1 MRSLFNIKSLLTC
14 ICLLI
19 GNLAVAQTP
28 EQIDSF
34 TKATK
39 FDDVSEVKVLLQ
51 AGVSPNV
58 VDSKGNPMLVV
69 AIRDKSL
76 KVIDLLLKNP
86 SINPNLSNKS
96 GETPLMIAS
105 IEGELGVVK
114 TLVLE
119 KKVDVNKTG
128 WTPLHYACS
137 SGRLEVAEF
146 LVANGAKVNALSPS
160 ETTPLMM
167 AVSSGNDRL
176 IKYLLDNGAD
186 LAMRNHEGFS
196 AIDVADL
203 FSRNE
208 IRDGLKSRWMKL
220 YKQPYPGGP
229 KKTPT

>member
-1 MRSLFNIKSLLTC
+1 MRSLFNFKYLITC
-14 ICLLI
+14 ICLLM
-19 GNLAVAQTP
+19 GSLAIAQTP

-39 FDDVSEVKVLLQ
+39 FDDVAEVKALLQ

-58 VDSKGNPMLVV
+58 IDSKGNPMLIV
-69 AIRDKSL
+69 AIRDKSP

-86 SINPNLSNKS
+86 SINANLSNKS
-96 GETPLMIAS
+96 GETPLMIAA
-105 IEGELGVVK
+105 IEGELSVVK
-114 TLVLE
+114 ALVLE

-146 LVANGAKVNALSPS
+146 LVSNGAMVNALSPS

-186 LAMRNHEGFS
+186 LAIRNQQGFS
-196 AIDVADL
+196 AIDVAEL
-203 FSRNE
+203 FSKNE

-229 KKTPT
+229 KKIPT